1 MVRRILA
8 NFLLAGEGRGA
19 ALSQSRSR
27 SVNRMPF
34 CVLKWVRAKAGE
46 RIPLLWSFL
55 YFFCLL
61 CGYYMLRPVRDE
73 MAIEG
78 GVQHLPWMMT
88 GTFLTLLVATPLFG
102 YLSSKL
108 ARAQLLLSV
117 YGFFVSHLAL
127 FFVVMSS
134 QWHPEWVARV
144 FFVWLSVFN
153 LFIVSVFW
161 SFMADLFTPEQ
172 GTRLFS
178 VIAAGGS
185 AGAMVGPVLT
195 AGVTYVLPIPMLM
208 VFAALWLVVC
218 GVCIY
223 QLDRWSRQHP
233 HQGLGHGGQSL
244 GGSMWAGIRLAASS
258 PYLLGICAYLFLLTM
273 SATVLYLEQT
283 ALISREISSPES
295 RTRLFAGIDLT
306 VNVLTFV
313 TQVWVTNR
321 LMLRF
326 GLGAALLFLPIVSAL
341 GFLAIGM
348 SHILEVF
355 LLFTVMRRV
364 GEYAISKPAR
374 EVLFT
379 VVSREEKYKAKNFID
394 TAVSRGGDAST
405 GWAVSGIKALGATTG
420 YLAWFLVPVMLCWG
434 WIGWFLARRETGL
447 QREKESLH

>member
-1 MVRRILA
+1 MTT
-8 NFLLAGEGRGA
+8 
-19 ALSQSRSR
+19 AL
-27 SVNRMPF
+27 
-34 CVLKWVRAKAGE
+34 LKWVKAEADE
-46 RIPLLWSFL
+46 RTPLVWSFL

-88 GTFLTLLVATPLFG
+88 GTFLTLLAATPLFG
-102 YLSSKL
+102 FLSSTMT
-108 ARAQLLLSV
+108 RVRLLFSV
-117 YGFFVSHLAL
+117 YGFFAAHLVL
-127 FFVVMSS
+127 FFVVMTN

-153 LFIVSVFW
+153 LFVVSVFW
-161 SFMADLFTPEQ
+161 SFMADVFTPEQ

-185 AGAMVGPVLT
+185 TGAMVGPVLT

-208 VFAALWLVVC
+208 MCATLWLGAC
-218 GVCIY
+218 GICIHR
-223 QLDRWSRQHP
+223 LDRWSTQHS
-233 HQGLGHGGQSL
+233 HRGMGHGDRSL
-244 GGSMWAGIRLAASS
+244 GGSMWAGIRLAAAS

-283 ALISREISSPES
+283 ALIGREIASPES
-295 RTRLFAGIDLT
+295 RTRLFAGIDFA
-306 VNVLTFV
+306 VNVLTFA

-321 LMLRF
+321 LVLRF
-326 GLGAALLFLPIVSAL
+326 GLAAALLFLPIASTL

-348 SHILEVF
+348 SQVLELF
-355 LLFTVMRRV
+355 LCFTVVRRV

-405 GWAVSGIKALGATTG
+405 GWAVSGIKTLGATTAH
-420 YLAWFLVPVMLCWG
+420 LAGLLVPAMLLWG
-434 WIGWFLARRETGL
+434 WIGWFLARREAGL
-447 QREKESLH
+447 QREK